1 MDLDEPKSQTSRTTH
16 QVVTPCVCRADPI
29 GSADVADNEP
39 VPSLDGRM
47 VQRLYAS
54 AKAERWGL
62 SLPAFEEALAGSIG
76 RTFSSGAPGPREIE
90 RYLRGLHL
98 EDLALAAACIA
109 GHDAAWEH
117 LVLEYRP
124 ALYRA
129 ADAIDPTGRAREL
142 ADALYADLFAS
153 TRGEGESRSLLRYFH
168 GRSSLATWLRSVLAQ
183 RHVDAVRST
192 RRLESLPDSEAL
204 PAPAVASSE
213 PDRDR
218 FLALLQQALDT
229 AIKQL
234 EPRDRLRL
242 ACYYAQQLTLAE
254 IGRLLHEHEAT
265 VSRHLSKT
273 RQSLRRAV
281 EGWLEHEAGLRP
293 DEVRRCLQIAMEDP
307 GPLDLDSA
315 LAPATDRKVSD
326 PHRSKRETP

>member
-1 MDLDEPKSQTSRTTH
+1 MPALDS
-16 QVVTPCVCRADPI
+16 
-29 GSADVADNEP
+29 
-39 VPSLDGRM
+39 RM

-62 SLPAFEEALAGSIG
+62 SLSAFEEALARSIG
-76 RTFSSGAPGPREIE
+76 KAFTQGGPDPREIE

-124 ALYRA
+124 VLYRA

-142 ADALYADLFAS
+142 ADALYADLFAT
-153 TRGEGESRSLLRYFH
+153 TRSENASRSLLRYFH

-192 RRLESLPDSEAL
+192 RRLDPLPDPEAL
-204 PAPAVASSE
+204 PAPAVASSD

-218 FLALLQQALDT
+218 FLSLVQRALDA
-229 AIKQL
+229 AIRQL

-254 IGRLLHEHEAT
+254 IGRVLHEHEAT
-265 VSRHLSKT
+265 VSRHLAKT
-273 RQSLRRAV
+273 RQSLRRTV
-281 EGWLEHEAGLRP
+281 ERWLEQEAGLHP
-293 DEVRRCLQIAMEDP
+293 VEVSRCLHMAMEDP
-307 GPLDLDSA
+307 GPLDLDSV
-315 LAPATDRKVSD
+315 LAPATDRKVD
-326 PHRSKRETP
+326 KVDRSKNASQN